1 MVLVYSIPIV
11 ITPVNYSFSKDK
23 SHYGA
28 FEHNEVYCS
37 MLTKEY
43 EQVVPNLKNIGI
55 NETNYLTDPDRL
67 VGTKIFADLG
77 VHGDGDIFDYSM
89 KDSIT
94 IYKFPENTSISSTWL
109 YLVPQKDEVTDEEIE
124 AEIDKVYNDLLN
136 DGPIDNAIIEN
147 HLKYLES
154 LAISAKNKFN

>member
-11 ITPVNYSFSKDK
+11 ITPVNYSFSKEGFK
-23 SHYGA
+23 
-28 FEHNEVYCS
+28 HNEVYCS

-43 EQVVPNLKNIGI
+43 EQVVPNLKNIGV

-67 VGTKIFADLG
+67 VGTRIFSDLDI
-77 VHGDGDIFDYSM
+77 HGDIFDYSM

-154 LAISAKNKFN
+154 LAISANNKFN

>member
-43 EQVVPNLKNIGI
+43 EQVVPNLRNIGVDT
-55 NETNYLTDPDRL
+55 TNFLTDPDRL
-67 VGTKIFADLG
+67 VSTRIFTDFG
-77 VHGDGDIFDYSM
+77 VHGEIFNYSM

-109 YLVPQKDEVTDEEIE
+109 YLVPQKDDVSEEEIK
-124 AEIDKVYNDLLN
+124 AEVDKVYNDLLT
-136 DGPIDNAIIEN
+136 DGPIDNAILEN

-154 LAISAKNKFN
+154 LAISANNKFNE

>member
-1 MVLVYSIPIV
+1 MILVYSIPIV
-11 ITPVNYSFSKDK
+11 ITPVNYSFSKEGFK
-23 SHYGA
+23 
-28 FEHNEVYCS
+28 HNEVYCS

-43 EQVVPNLKNIGI
+43 EQVVPNLKNIGVD
-55 NETNYLTDPDRL
+55 ETNYLTDPDRL
-67 VGTKIFADLG
+67 VGTRIFSDLDI
-77 VHGDGDIFDYSM
+77 HGDIFDYSM

-124 AEIDKVYNDLLN
+124 TEIDKVYNDILN

-154 LAISAKNKFN
+154 LVISANNKFN

>member
-1 MVLVYSIPIV
+1 MILVYSIPIV

-43 EQVVPNLKNIGI
+43 EQIVPNLRNIGV
-55 NETNYLTDPDRL
+55 NTTEFLTDPDRL
-67 VGTKIFADLG
+67 VGTRIFTDLG
-77 VHGDGDIFDYSM
+77 VHGEIFNYNM

-109 YLVPQKDEVTDEEIE
+109 YLVPQKDEVTDEEIKE
-124 AEIDKVYNDLLN
+124 EIDKVYNDLLT
-136 DGPIDNAIIEN
+136 DGPIDNAILEN
-147 HLKYLES
+147 HLKYLEA
-154 LAISAKNKFN
+154 LAISANNRFN